1 MLSLAIWGRTKSLF
15 QVAVGFP
22 LTDTC
27 IFLAWRCRFMPG
39 CQFLA
44 PADSQILAINPQRL
58 ELGTQPGQTAGST
71 LPGNDTRYETQIR
84 LWKRNFEQRAKSLC
98 NSPASCVICKPVKG
112 FASTPNIWATPLYSA
127 IVQLVDTSCSEKY
140 SQVTLGPPKRIG
152 EPTRP
157 CIFPLLYII
166 HCQQWWVRH

>member
-1 MLSLAIWGRTKSLF
+1 MNPLAVGKRTVWSTVPQLNPLLPSNLLFRLLLLLQQNSNYNFRAEANIQSKKTPYFNAICGCHDLDWPQYVPFNTALINMLSRAIWGRTKSLF

-58 ELGTQPGQTAGST
+58 ELGTEPGQTAGFA
-71 LPGNDTRYETQIR
+71 LLAATR
-84 LWKRNFEQRAKSLC
+84 
-98 NSPASCVICKPVKG
+98 
-112 FASTPNIWATPLYSA
+112 
-127 IVQLVDTSCSEKY
+127 
-140 SQVTLGPPKRIG
+140 
-152 EPTRP
+152 
-157 CIFPLLYII
+157 
-166 HCQQWWVRH
+166 

>member
-1 MLSLAIWGRTKSLF
+1 M
-15 QVAVGFP
+15 GFP

-71 LPGNDTRYETQIR
+71 LPVNDTRYEAQIR
-84 LWKRNFEQRAKSLC
+84 LRKRNSERRAKSLC

-127 IVQLVDTSCSEKY
+127 SVQLVDTSCSAKVLTSDAGTAQKDWRTY
-140 SQVTLGPPKRIG
+140 QTLHISLALHNSLSTVMGS
-152 EPTRP
+152 
-157 CIFPLLYII
+157 PLN
-166 HCQQWWVRH
+166 